1 MLRRTCLAVGLVV
14 LLAVAGLGAFAWRI
28 ASGPVSVAPA
38 AGWIKEALSSEE
50 LGVTA
55 DFAAVTME
63 WNRPQRTL
71 DFHAADVTF
80 TNGSELPLA
89 ELPEVIMRLSV
100 RALRRGVFA
109 PSTIILP
116 EGDVTIEW
124 SARELAGRLFGPG
137 EADEMG
143 DILDIG
149 AIPIVASLVAET
161 EADGSLSALR
171 HFVVERM
178 DIALVEQASGAVWRL
193 PDSRLDIRRA
203 GDEILIGLAARLHSK
218 TTETGVAATL
228 RLDGNRE
235 DIDLGLEIA
244 EVDLPKLAAEL
255 ALETR
260 VDGVEAVLSGIVS
273 ARMSRDGH
281 VDSAEF
287 ELAGDGLRV
296 TNPEFLYGPR
306 DFDQFL
312 AKGRFSGAA
321 RVVNIDTLELGFGG
335 VAFSADGVVYGENGG
350 TGFRLLGE
358 LTGLTPA
365 LLIDYWPRPVS
376 KGGYRWIQ
384 ENITAGRFPTG
395 RLVLDILPVHTEAPE
410 GHEDFVFTF
419 TFEELVAHYLRPMP
433 PIADGAGI
441 GRLTGERV
449 VLDVESGTVESLAL
463 TPSTVILKNLDQR
476 GGHMAQIEVNL
487 DGAAE
492 HVLRLIDYEP
502 LGYTSDFGI
511 APSDVKGHAVTSLQV
526 EFPLK
531 RTVKLADVAFRVQST
546 IDGFAVPNL
555 IAGGGLS
562 DGLIALDVNRE
573 RLRGEGTVLLNGV
586 PFEVN
591 WQEDFAPADDGFSS
605 RYTLNGIVGEG
616 DFAKFDLPVDE
627 PVTGPVPVAAEILGS
642 GTEIEQGQITFDL
655 TQAEIFSPTMA
666 WTKPAQM
673 PASIDINLAWHDGM
687 TEVTEATIIE
697 DGVSKGEVRAVID
710 TAAGRIIS
718 GEVRNLTTGGHDLD
732 GMIEGLDGG
741 GYAVSLRARSL
752 DIRDVLRSTFA
763 PEPDAEPLPLV
774 LDARANRVLALN
786 DVVVEDLQLGARR
799 GTLWEE
805 ITLDLQLDSE
815 HRADLDLVRD
825 EDGRSFSFVSE
836 DAARTGAA
844 LGLFNNG
851 EGGTIELAGE
861 VGETREDPLLKGELR
876 IDELKIVRA
885 TGIAGAVEEGA
896 TESGFDDLIG
906 EEGLVFNRIRL
917 PFKIQDNV
925 IDVTRGRAR
934 GPNIGFTLEG
944 QADQRVQRLSIN
956 GLIVPA
962 YRINA
967 LFSNIPVVG
976 NVLTGGRGQGMF
988 GMTYRI
994 QGDIDNP
1001 EITVNP
1007 LTALAPG
1014 ILRRF
1019 FEGPKGSLEDL
1030 ETNPAE
1036 GETAGETAPEPA
1048 ADPDLAQD
1056 PDPASPA

>member
-1 MLRRTCLAVGLVV
+1 MLRRTCFAAGLVL
-14 LLAVAGLGAFAWRI
+14 LLAVAGLGAFAWRV
-28 ASGPVSVAPA
+28 ASGPVSIAPA
-38 AGWIKEALSSEE
+38 AGWIKQALSSEE

-55 DFAAVTME
+55 DFAAVTMA
-63 WNRPQRTL
+63 WNRPRRTL
-71 DFHAADVTF
+71 DFNATDVTF
-80 TNGSELPLA
+80 VNGGEMPLA
-89 ELPEVIMRLSV
+89 SLPRVTMRLSIP
-100 RALRRGVFA
+100 ALRRGVFA

-116 EGDVTIEW
+116 EGAVTVEW
-124 SARELAGRLFGPG
+124 TAGELAERLFGPG
-137 EADEMG
+137 EAGEMG

-149 AIPIVASLVAET
+149 AIPIVANLVAET

-193 PDSRLDIRRA
+193 PDSRLDIRREG
-203 GDEILIGLAARLHSK
+203 GDILVGLAARLLSQ

-228 RLDGNRE
+228 RLAGNRE

-244 EVDLPKLAAEL
+244 DADLPKLAGEL
-255 ALETR
+255 ALETPLA
-260 VDGVEAVLSGIVS
+260 GVEAVFSGVAS

-281 VDSAEF
+281 VRSAEF
-287 ELAGDGLRV
+287 ELAGDDLRV
-296 TNPEFLYGPR
+296 TNPEFLYSPR
-306 DFDQFL
+306 DFEHFL

-321 RVVNIDTLELGFGG
+321 RVVNVDMLELGFGG
-335 VAFSADGVVYGENGG
+335 VTFSADGVIYGENGG
-350 TGFRLLGE
+350 TGLRLLGE
-358 LTGLTPA
+358 LTGLTPT
-365 LLIDYWPRPVS
+365 LLIDYWPKPVS
-376 KGGYRWIQ
+376 KGGYRWIR
-384 ENITAGRFPTG
+384 ENITAGSFPTG
-395 RLVLDILPVHTEAPE
+395 KLVLDILPAHIAAPE

-433 PIADGAGI
+433 PIADGAGV
-441 GRLTGERV
+441 GRLINERL
-449 VLDVESGTVESLAL
+449 VLDVETGTVESLTL
-463 TPSTVILKNLDQR
+463 TPSSVVLRNLDQR
-476 GGHMAQIEVNL
+476 GGHMAEIEVNL

-511 APSDVKGHAVTSLQV
+511 APSDVEGHAVTSLQV

-531 RTVKLADVAFRVQST
+531 RTVRLADVAFRVQSN
-546 IDGFAVPNL
+546 IDGFAIPDL
-555 IAGGGLS
+555 MAGGGLS
-562 DGLIALDVNRE
+562 DGLIALDVDRD
-573 RLRGEGTVLLNGV
+573 RLQGEGTVLLNGV

-591 WQEDFAPADDGFSS
+591 WQEDFAPPEDGFSS
-605 RYTLNGIVGEG
+605 RYTLNGMVGEG
-616 DFAKFDLPVDE
+616 DFAKFDLPVDD
-627 PVTGPVPVAAEILGS
+627 PVTGPVPVSAEILGS
-642 GTEIEQGQITFDL
+642 GTEIEQGRITFDL

-666 WTKPAQM
+666 WTKPAQV
-673 PASIDINLAWHDGM
+673 PAAIDISLAWRGGM
-687 TEVTEATIIE
+687 TEVTEATIVE
-697 DGVSKGEVRAVID
+697 DGVVKGEARAVID

-718 GEVRNLTTGGHDLD
+718 GEVGNITTGGHDLD
-732 GMIEGLDGG
+732 GAIEGLQGG
-741 GYAVSLRARSL
+741 GYAVTLRARSL

-774 LDARANRVLALN
+774 LHARADRVLALN
-786 DVVVEDLQLGARR
+786 DVVAEDLRLNARR
-799 GTLWEE
+799 GALWEE
-805 ITLDLQLDSE
+805 ITLDLLLDAE
-815 HRADLDLVRD
+815 HRVGLDLVRGA
-825 EDGRSFSFVSE
+825 DGRSLRFISE

-851 EGGTIELAGE
+851 EGGTIELAGA
-861 VGETREDPLLKGELR
+861 VGETRQDPLLEGELR
-876 IDELKIVRA
+876 IDDLKIVGA

-906 EEGLVFNRIRL
+906 EDGLKFNRIRL
-917 PFKIQDNV
+917 PFRIQDNV

-944 QADQRVQRLSIN
+944 QSDQRVQRLSIN

-976 NVLTGGRGQGMF
+976 NVLTGGKGQGMF

-994 QGDIDNP
+994 QGDIDDP

-1019 FEGPKGSLEDL
+1019 FEGPKGTLEDL
-1030 ETNPAE
+1030 EAE
-1036 GETAGETAPEPA
+1036 PVEKAAPEPTG
-1048 ADPDLAQD
+1048 DPEVAQE
-1056 PDPASPA
+1056 PDPANPA

>member
-1 MLRRTCLAVGLVV
+1 MKMLRRTCFAVGLVMI
-14 LLAVAGLGAFAWRI
+14 LAVAGLGAFAWRI
-28 ASGPVSVAPA
+28 ASGPVSIAPA
-38 AGWIKEALSSEE
+38 AGWIKAALSSEE
-50 LGVTA
+50 LSVTA
-55 DFAAVTME
+55 DFAAVTMA

-71 DFHAADVTF
+71 DFHATDVTF
-80 TNGSELPLA
+80 VNGSEMPLA
-89 ELPEVIMRLSV
+89 SLPRVIMRLSV
-100 RALRRGVFA
+100 PALRRGVFA

-124 SARELAGRLFGPG
+124 TAHELAERLFGAG
-137 EADEMG
+137 EADRMG

-161 EADGSLSALR
+161 EQDGSLSALN

-178 DIALVEQASGAVWRL
+178 DIALVEQSSGTVWRL
-193 PDSRLDIRRA
+193 PDSRLDIRRQ
-203 GDEILIGLAARLHSK
+203 GEEILIGLAARLHSK
-218 TTETGVAATL
+218 NTETGVAATV
-228 RLDGNRE
+228 RVDGSRE

-244 EVDLPKLAAEL
+244 DADLPKLAGEL
-255 ALETR
+255 ALETPL
-260 VDGVEAVLSGIVS
+260 DGVEAVLSGVVS

-281 VDSAEF
+281 VSSAEF
-287 ELAGDGLRV
+287 ELAGDDLSV
-296 TNPEFLYGPR
+296 TNPEFLYSPR
-306 DFDQFL
+306 DFDRFL

-321 RVVNIDTLELGFGG
+321 RVVNIDTIELGFGDA
-335 VAFSADGVVYGENGG
+335 AFSADGVIYGENGG
-350 TGFRLLGE
+350 TGLRLIGE

-365 LLIDYWPRPVS
+365 SLIDYWPKPLS
-376 KGGYRWIQ
+376 KGGYQWIR
-384 ENITAGRFPTG
+384 ENITAGSFPTG
-395 RLVLDILPVHTEAPE
+395 KLVLDIPPAHVEASE

-433 PIADGAGI
+433 PIADGGGI
-441 GRLTGERV
+441 GRLVNERL
-449 VLDVESGTVESLAL
+449 VLDVESGTVESLTL
-463 TPSTVILKNLDQR
+463 TPSSVILKNLDQR
-476 GGHMAQIEVNL
+476 GGHVAEIEVNL

-511 APSDVKGHAVTSLQV
+511 APSDVEGRAVTSLQV
-526 EFPLK
+526 TFPLK
-531 RTVKLADVAFRVQST
+531 RTVKLADVEFRVQSN
-546 IDGFAVPNL
+546 IEGFAIPEL
-555 IAGGGLS
+555 MAGGGLS
-562 DGLIALDVNRE
+562 DGLIALDVDRD

-591 WQEDFAPADDGFSS
+591 WHEDFAPPEDGFSS
-605 RYTLNGIVGEG
+605 RYALNGMVGEG

-627 PVTGPVPVAAEILGS
+627 PVTGPVPVSAEILGS
-642 GTEIEQGQITFDL
+642 GTEIEKGRITFDL

-666 WTKPAQM
+666 WTKPARI
-673 PASIDINLAWHDGM
+673 PAAIDISLAWHAGM
-687 TEVTEATIIE
+687 TEVTKATIVD
-697 DGVSKGEVRAVID
+697 DGVVKGEARAVID

-718 GEVRNLTTGGHDLD
+718 GEVKNITTGGHDLD
-732 GMIEGLDGG
+732 GAIEGLEGG
-741 GYAVSLRARSL
+741 GYAVTLRARSL

-774 LDARANRVLALN
+774 LDARADRVLALN
-786 DVVVEDLQLGARR
+786 DVVVEDLQLTARR
-799 GTLWEE
+799 GALWEE
-805 ITLDLQLDSE
+805 ITLDLLLDSE
-815 HRADLDLVRD
+815 HRADLDLVRG
-825 EDGRSFSFVSE
+825 EDGRSFKFASE

-851 EGGTIELAGE
+851 EGGTIEVAGE
-861 VGETREDPLLKGELR
+861 VGETLEDPLLEGELR
-876 IDELKIVRA
+876 IDDLKIVQA

-906 EEGLVFNRIRL
+906 EEGLKFNKIRL
-917 PFKIQDNV
+917 PFTIKDNV

-976 NVLTGGRGQGMF
+976 NVLTGGKGQGMF

-994 QGDIDNP
+994 QGDIDDP

-1019 FEGPKGSLEDL
+1019 FEGPKGSLDDL
-1030 ETNPAE
+1030 EAE
-1036 GETAGETAPEPA
+1036 SVEESAPEPS
-1048 ADPDLAQD
+1048 ADPDLAQE